1 MCMFVC
7 NAKKSSLKVDLL
19 QSALSSS
26 DNRQVQMS
34 KNLIIKNRAAK
45 LHELFSGVAQLFT
58 LLSTKRLPVLLRVKE
73 NLCNAYGSFFLSL
86 FFSFF
91 LSFYFFSRV
100 KRY

>member
-58 LLSTKRLPVLLRVKE
+58 LLSTKRLPVLTRVKE
-73 NLCNAYGSFFLSL
+73 NLCNACGSFFP
-86 FFSFF
+86 FFLSFF
-91 LSFYFFSRV
+91 LSFYFFFHV
-100 KRY
+100 